1 MRRRPAP
8 VPEPVVMADG
18 PAARDAAASAEAVVA
33 SHRDD
38 DTQELY
44 GIGDLSS
51 TFGVTPRT
59 IRFYEDKGLLAPR
72 RVNGSRIYTRRD
84 KARLALI
91 LRSKAIGAS
100 LAEIRHVLDLYG
112 THGEGREKQLRYVLE
127 RTGETI
133 AALERRRAQIDATLA
148 ELRLINQ
155 DVRARLAAG

>member
-8 VPEPVVMADG
+8 VREPVVMPDG
-18 PAARDAAASAEAVVA
+18 AVTRDATASAEAVVA

-51 TFGVTPRT
+51 AFGVTPRT